1 MNHLTMNN
9 LTRLFRLL
17 FVSFIVSSGP
27 VRAVEPT
34 AAGEKDPLRAAL
46 MESREKNRGVV
57 LHFSDSTIAM
67 VVTAIDGTYV
77 TGRSQAVSR
86 IVVRLDRI
94 DGISAAL

>member
-1 MNHLTMNN
+1 MKLTT
-9 LTRLFRLL
+9 LKQFLL
-17 FVSFIVSSGP
+17 GSFIMAGVTAGHATEPSA
-27 VRAVEPT
+27 AVE
-34 AAGEKDPLRAAL
+34 KDALRAAL

-57 LHFSDSTIAM
+57 LHFSGSTVAM

-77 TGRSQAVSR
+77 TGRSQAVTR

>member
-1 MNHLTMNN
+1 MNNLTMSN

-17 FVSFIVSSGP
+17 FVSFIVSSSP
-27 VRAVEPT
+27 ARAVDPV
-34 AAGEKDPLRAAL
+34 AASEKDPLRAAL

-57 LHFSDSTIAM
+57 LHFSGSTLAM

-77 TGRSQAVSR
+77 TGRSQAVTR

-94 DGISAAL
+94 DGVSAAL

>member
-1 MNHLTMNN
+1 MTLKQ
-9 LTRLFRLL
+9 FLL
-17 FVSFIVSSGP
+17 GSFIMAG
-27 VRAVEPT
+27 AT
-34 AAGEKDPLRAAL
+34 AGQAAGPPSVEEKDPLRATL

-57 LHFSDSTIAM
+57 LHFGGSTVAM
-67 VVTAIDGTYV
+67 VVTAMDGTYV